1 MMHVARATRIASLA
15 AVFMTGAALGGCALH
30 SERIILLP
38 EHDGRSTA
46 VIVKQGSREV
56 KLDQPY
62 AAAELTAAEPW
73 SYRASEAEVKATF
86 GEAIAAQPARALH
99 FTLNFHEN
107 SSELTEDSK
116 GVFEKVLA
124 AIKQRDVVDV
134 VVVGH
139 TDAVGTDAFN
149 DDLAR
154 KRAEAIRDALLAR
167 GLAAGDVAAIGRG
180 KRELLVPTPDGI
192 AEPRNRRVEIVVR

>member
-1 MMHVARATRIASLA
+1 
-15 AVFMTGAALGGCALH
+15 MTGNARVAIIVAAFAVGVAGCALR

-38 EHDGRSTA
+38 EQDGRPTA
-46 VIVKQGSREV
+46 VIVKQGGREV

-62 AAAELTAAEPW
+62 AATELSRYADPW

-86 GEAIAAQPARALH
+86 KDALAAQPSRAAH
-99 FTLNFHEN
+99 FTLNFEEN

-116 GVFEKVLA
+116 KVFESVFADL
-124 AIKQRDVVDV
+124 KQRSVIDV

-139 TDAVGTDAFN
+139 TDAVGSDAFN

-154 KRAEAIRDALLAR
+154 KRADSIRDALLAR
-167 GLAAGDVAAIGRG
+167 GLAATDVVAIGRG
-180 KRELLVPTPDGI
+180 KRELLVPTADGV

>member
-1 MMHVARATRIASLA
+1 MMSRARIACLIAAWVLGA
-15 AVFMTGAALGGCALH
+15 AVAGCAPR

-38 EHDGRSTA
+38 EHDGRPTA
-46 VIVKQGSREV
+46 VIVKQGGREV

-62 AAAELTAAEPW
+62 AAAELSYADPW
-73 SYRASEAEVKATF
+73 SYRATEAEVKATF
-86 GEAIAAQPARALH
+86 RDALAAQPSRAAH
-99 FTLNFHEN
+99 FVLNFNEN

-116 GVFEKVLA
+116 KVFESVLA
-124 AIKQRDVVDV
+124 DLKQRAVVDV

-139 TDAVGTDAFN
+139 TDAVGSDAFN

-154 KRAEAIRDALLAR
+154 KRAESIREALLAR
-167 GLAAGDVAAIGRG
+167 GLAASDVVATGRG
-180 KRELLVPTPDGI
+180 KRELLVPTADGI

>member
-1 MMHVARATRIASLA
+1 MMSRVRGACIVALALA
-15 AVFMTGAALGGCALH
+15 AAVAGCAPR

-38 EHDGRSTA
+38 ERDGRSTA
-46 VIVKQGSREV
+46 VIVRQGGREV

-62 AAAELTAAEPW
+62 AAAELSYADPW
-73 SYRASEAEVKATF
+73 SYRASDAEVKATF
-86 GEAIAAQPARALH
+86 KDALTAQPSRAAY
-99 FTLNFHEN
+99 FTLNFKEN

-116 GVFEKVLA
+116 MVFESVLA
-124 AIKQRDVVDV
+124 DLKQRSVVDV

-139 TDAVGTDAFN
+139 TDAVGSDAFN

-154 KRAEAIRDALLAR
+154 KRADSIRDALLAR
-167 GLAAGDVAAIGRG
+167 GLASSDVVAIGRG
-180 KRELLVPTPDGI
+180 KRELLVPTADGI

>member
-1 MMHVARATRIASLA
+1 MIHLARPACIVAALA
-15 AVFMTGAALGGCALH
+15 IGAALGGCAIH

-38 EHDGRSTA
+38 EQDGRPTA
-46 VIVKQGSREV
+46 VIVKQGGRQV
-56 KLDQPY
+56 TLDQPY
-62 AAAELTAAEPW
+62 AATELTYADPW

-86 GEAIAAQPARALH
+86 GDALGAQPARAVH
-99 FTLNFHEN
+99 FTLNFNEN

-116 GVFEKVLA
+116 EVFESVLA
-124 AIKQRDVVDV
+124 DLKQRAVVDV

-139 TDAVGTDAFN
+139 TDTVGSDAFN

-154 KRAEAIRDALLAR
+154 KRADAIRDALLAR
-167 GLAAGDVAAIGRG
+167 GLAASDVVAIGRG
-180 KRELLVPTPDGI
+180 KRELVVPTPDGV

>member
-1 MMHVARATRIASLA
+1 MSRARGASIVAALALA
-15 AVFMTGAALGGCALH
+15 AAVAGCAPR

-38 EHDGRSTA
+38 ERDGRSTA
-46 VIVKQGSREV
+46 VIVRQGGREV

-62 AAAELTAAEPW
+62 AAAELSYADPW
-73 SYRASEAEVKATF
+73 SYRASDAEVKATF
-86 GEAIAAQPARALH
+86 KDALAAQPSRAAY
-99 FTLNFHEN
+99 FTLNFKEN

-116 GVFEKVLA
+116 MVFESVLA
-124 AIKQRDVVDV
+124 DLKQRSVVDV

-139 TDAVGTDAFN
+139 TDAVGSDAFN

-154 KRAEAIRDALLAR
+154 KRADSIRDALLAR
-167 GLAAGDVAAIGRG
+167 GLAASDVVATGRG
-180 KRELLVPTPDGI
+180 KRELLVPTADGI